1 MSKQTLRLPVTGMT
15 CANCAANIER
25 TLRRLEGVTSSAVN
39 FASEEAT
46 VSFDDHALGV
56 KDVLKR
62 IADAGYRVPTV
73 KAEFP
78 VTGMTCA
85 NCAANIERAVKRAFP
100 SLVGAS
106 VNFATEHLSVEY
118 VPGTLELAELTSA
131 VERAGYQIILPEASS
146 GEEDAETATR
156 RAEIRDQTRKFM
168 VGLALSI
175 PLFIL
180 SMGRDFGLLGE
191 WSHRPW
197 VNWLFFILATPVQFY
212 TGWDYYVGG
221 IKSLRNRSA
230 NMDVLVAMGS
240 STAYF
245 YSLGVLLLPVL
256 GHHVYFETSA
266 LIITLIKLGKM
277 LESRTKGKTG
287 GAIRKLMG
295 LRPKTAFVIRDQIEK
310 EIPLSQV
317 QIGDTVLVRPG
328 ERIPVDGSITEG
340 KSAVDE
346 SMLTGEPLPV
356 DKKPGDPV
364 TGGTINSEGLLKFI
378 ATRVGKETAL
388 AQIIRLVQQAQGS
401 KAPIQALA
409 DRVAA
414 VFVPGVIGIA
424 LVVFIIWWLTTGDF
438 VFSMIRLVA
447 VLVIACPCA
456 LGLATPT
463 AIMAG
468 TGKGAEKGIL
478 FKNSTALE
486 TASSLTTMVLDKTG
500 TLTQG
505 KPTVADIISLNPRI
519 SSDEILRIA
528 ASVEKGSEHPIGKAV
543 VKKAQAQKIPLSDPG
558 EFSAHRGVGVQGN
571 IDGQS
576 VHLGKPTWFSEL
588 NISVDPA
595 KEVIAALQSDGKT
608 VMVLSL
614 NQQAVGVIAVS
625 DALKPDS
632 KEAVKI
638 LSGQNLE
645 VVMLTGDNHQT
656 AAAIA
661 AQAGIRTVVAE
672 VLPEEK
678 SRRIAALQDRG
689 EHVGMVGDGINDA
702 PALAQA
708 DVGFA
713 IGTGTDVAIETGDV
727 ILASGSL
734 LGIPRSIALSRITMK
749 TVKQNLFFAFFY
761 NIVLIP
767 VAAGV
772 LWPFEGFPGFLR
784 QLHPILA
791 AMAMAMSS
799 ISVVSNSLRLYRKKI
814 H

>member
-1 MSKQTLRLPVTGMT
+1 LPVTGMT

-25 TLRRLEGVTSSAVN
+25 TLRRLEGVTKSAVN

-46 VSFDDHALGV
+46 VSFDDSALGV

-62 IADAGYRVPTV
+62 IADAGYGVPTV

-78 VTGMTCA
+78 VIGMTCA
-85 NCAANIERAVKRAFP
+85 NCAANIERAVKKAFP
-100 SLVGAS
+100 SLVGVS

-118 VPGTLELAELTSA
+118 VPGTLELAELASA
-131 VERAGYQIILPEASS
+131 VERAGYQIILPEDSS
-146 GEEDAETATR
+146 GEEDAETAAR
-156 RAEIRDQTRKFM
+156 LAEIRDQTRKFA

-180 SMGRDFGLLGE
+180 SMGRDFGFLGD

-245 YSLGVLLLPVL
+245 YSLGVLFLPVL

-295 LRPKTAFVIRDQIEK
+295 LRPKTAFVIRDQMEK

-317 QIGDTVLVRPG
+317 QIGDTVVVRPG
-328 ERIPVDGSITEG
+328 ERIPVDGEITEG

-346 SMLTGEPLPV
+346 SMLTGEPIPV

-364 TGGTINSEGLLKFI
+364 TGGTINSEGLLKFV

-486 TASSLTTMVLDKTG
+486 TASTLTTVVLDKTG

-505 KPTVADIISLNPRI
+505 KPTVSDIISLDSRI

-528 ASVEKGSEHPIGKAV
+528 ASVEKWSEHPIGKAV
-543 VKKAQAQKIPLSDPG
+543 VKKAQAQKIPFSDPG
-558 EFSAHRGVGVQGN
+558 EFRAHRGAGVQGN
-571 IDGQS
+571 IDGKS
-576 VHLGKPTWFSEL
+576 VHLGKPNWFSEL

-608 VMVLSL
+608 VMVLGL

-645 VVMLTGDNHQT
+645 VVMLTGDNRQT

-689 EHVGMVGDGINDA
+689 EQVGMVGDGINDA

-791 AMAMAMSS
+791 ALAMAMSS
-799 ISVVSNSLRLYRKKI
+799 ISVVGNSLRLYRKKI